1 MVTKKETSD
10 LDFESLLEK
19 YDYKFQKGD
28 LVKGIICGFDSQG
41 VMVDI
46 GAKTIA
52 VIPTYEAVDKGENP
66 EDKFQKGQEGEFLII
81 KEEDEDGKFLL
92 SKKKVDF
99 AYAWKELE
107 KAKADDETIMGTVV
121 NVVKGGVLVDVSG
134 VRGFI
139 PSSQLRTRESD
150 VEVGS
155 KLELKILTL
164 DAQQNNFILSNK
176 KVYEDTAEEA
186 RKNIFSQIEAGQV
199 VKGEVVRI
207 TDFGAFI
214 DLGGIDGLLPLSQ
227 LSWRWIDHP
236 TDILKVGDKI
246 DVEVI
251 AVDHD
256 KQRVSLSLKNLEPDP
271 WIEAEKQIK
280 EGDKV
285 EGTVTRLKH
294 FGAFVEVYDKQR
306 VSLSLK
312 NLEPD
317 PWIEAEKQIKE
328 GDKVEGTVTR
338 LKHFGAFVEVFPG
351 VEALLP
357 HNEVVDYQND
367 SKNILQ
373 VGDKISTYILK
384 FNPSDKRIALSIHEQ
399 SVSEAG
405 TEE

>member
-1 MVTKKETSD
+1 MAAKKEMTEE
-10 LDFESLLEK
+10 LDFETLLAK

-28 LVKGIICGFDSQG
+28 LVKGIICGFDNHG

-52 VIPTYEAVDKGENP
+52 LIPEYEAVEKGENV
-66 EDKFQKGQEGEFLII
+66 EKLYNIGDEGEFLII
-81 KEEDEDGKFLL
+81 REEDEDGKFLL

-107 KAKADDETIMGTVV
+107 KAKEADDTILGTVAG
-121 NVVKGGVLVDVSG
+121 VVKGGVLVDVSG

-139 PSSQLRTRESD
+139 PSSQLHAKETEL
-150 VEVGS
+150 EVGS
-155 KLELKILTL
+155 KLEVKILTL
-164 DAQQNNFILSNK
+164 DVQQNNFILSNK
-176 KVYEDTAEEA
+176 KVYEDTVEEA
-186 RKNIFSQIEAGQV
+186 RKNIFSQIEPGQV

-214 DLGGIDGLLPLSQ
+214 DLGGLDGLLPLSQ

-236 TDILKVGDKI
+236 NDILKVGDKI

-271 WIEAEKQIK
+271 WIEAADKIK
-280 EGDKV
+280 EGDKI

-294 FGAFVEVYDKQR
+294 FGAFIEVY
-306 VSLSLK
+306 
-312 NLEPD
+312 
-317 PWIEAEKQIKE
+317 
-328 GDKVEGTVTR
+328 
-338 LKHFGAFVEVFPG
+338 PG

-357 HNEVVDYQND
+357 HNEVVDYQNE
-367 SKNILQ
+367 SKNIIK
-373 VGDKISTYILK
+373 VGDKILTYILK
-384 FNPSDKRIALSIHEQ
+384 FNPDDKRIALSVHEQ
-399 SVSEAG
+399 SEAQSE
-405 TEE
+405 E

>member
-1 MVTKKETSD
+1 MVTKKVTSD
-10 LDFESLLEK
+10 DFEALLEK

-52 VIPTYEAVDKGENP
+52 VIPTYEAVEKGENP
-66 EDKFQKGQEGEFLII
+66 EDKFQKGQEGVFLII
-81 KEEDEDGKFLL
+81 REEDEDGKFLL

-107 KAKADDETIMGTVV
+107 KAKEADETIIGTVL
-121 NVVKGGVLVDVSG
+121 NVVKGGILVDVSG

-139 PSSQLRTRESD
+139 PSSQLRSREAD
-150 VEVGS
+150 VAVGD

-164 DAQQNNFILSNK
+164 DVQQNNFILSNK

-186 RKNIFSQIEAGQV
+186 RKNIFSQIEPGQV

-214 DLGGIDGLLPLSQ
+214 DLGGLDGLLPLSQ

-236 TDILKVGDKI
+236 TDILNVGDKI

-251 AVDHD
+251 SVD
-256 KQRVSLSLKNLEPDP
+256 
-271 WIEAEKQIK
+271 
-280 EGDKV
+280 
-285 EGTVTRLKH
+285 
-294 FGAFVEVYDKQR
+294 YDKQR

-317 PWIEAEKQIKE
+317 PWIEAEKNIKE

-338 LKHFGAFVEVFPG
+338 LKHFGAFIEVFPG

-357 HNEVVDYQND
+357 HNELVDYQNET
-367 SKNILQ
+367 KTIVK
-373 VGDKISTYILK
+373 VGDKINTFIMK
-384 FNPSDKRIALSIHEQ
+384 FNPEDKRIALSIHEQ
-399 SVSEAG
+399 SEAQEATSE
-405 TEE
+405 E

>member
-1 MVTKKETSD
+1 MVTKKETM
-10 LDFESLLEK
+10 DFEALLDK

-28 LVKGIICGFDSQG
+28 LVKGTVCGFDSQG

-46 GAKTIA
+46 GAKTTA
-52 VIPTYEAVDKGENP
+52 VIPTYEAVDKGENI
-66 EDKFQKGQEGEFLII
+66 EDKFKKGQEGEFLII
-81 KEEDEDGKFLL
+81 REEDEDGKFLL

-107 KAKADDETIMGTVV
+107 KAKADDETILGTVV
-121 NVVKGGVLVDVSG
+121 NVVKGGVLVEVSG

-139 PSSQLRTRESD
+139 PSSQLRTREAD

-176 KVYEDTAEEA
+176 KVYEDSAEET

-236 TDILKVGDKI
+236 TDILNVGDKI

-251 AVDHD
+251 SVDH
-256 KQRVSLSLKNLEPDP
+256 
-271 WIEAEKQIK
+271 
-280 EGDKV
+280 
-285 EGTVTRLKH
+285 
-294 FGAFVEVYDKQR
+294 DKQR

-357 HNEVVDYQND
+357 HNEVVDYQNE
-367 SKNILQ
+367 SKSILQ
-373 VGDKISTYILK
+373 VGDKISTYIIK
-384 FNPSDKRIALSIHEQ
+384 FNPADKRIALSVHEA
-399 SVSEAG
+399 SAEPARES

>member
-1 MVTKKETSD
+1 MVTKKETM
-10 LDFESLLEK
+10 DFEALLDK

-28 LVKGIICGFDSQG
+28 LVKGTVCGFDSQG

-46 GAKTIA
+46 GAKTTA
-52 VIPTYEAVDKGENP
+52 VIPTYEAVDKGENI
-66 EDKFQKGQEGEFLII
+66 EDKFKKGQEGEFLII
-81 KEEDEDGKFLL
+81 REEDEDGKFLL

-107 KAKADDETIMGTVV
+107 KAKADDETILGTVV
-121 NVVKGGVLVDVSG
+121 NVVKGGVLVEVSG

-139 PSSQLRTRESD
+139 PSSQLRTREAD

-176 KVYEDTAEEA
+176 KVYEDSAEET

-236 TDILKVGDKI
+236 TDILNVGDKI

-251 AVDHD
+251 SVDH
-256 KQRVSLSLKNLEPDP
+256 
-271 WIEAEKQIK
+271 
-280 EGDKV
+280 
-285 EGTVTRLKH
+285 
-294 FGAFVEVYDKQR
+294 DKQR

-357 HNEVVDYQND
+357 HNEVVDYQNE
-367 SKNILQ
+367 SKSILQ
-373 VGDKISTYILK
+373 VGDKISTYIIK
-384 FNPSDKRIALSIHEQ
+384 FNPADKRIALSVHEA
-399 SVSEAG
+399 SVEPAQES

>member
-1 MVTKKETSD
+1 MTSND
-10 LDFESLLEK
+10 LDFEELLKK

-28 LVKGIICGFDSQG
+28 LVKGIVCGYDSQG

-52 VIPTYEAVDKGENP
+52 VVPTREAVDKGEDP
-66 EDKFQKGQEGEFLII
+66 EKKFEKGKEYEFLII
-81 KEEDEDGKFLL
+81 REEDEDGKFLL
-92 SKKKVDF
+92 SRKKVDL

-107 KAKADDETIMGTVV
+107 KAKDADETILGTIAGI
-121 NVVKGGVLVDVSG
+121 VKGGVLVDISG
-134 VRGFI
+134 VRGFV
-139 PSSQLRTRESD
+139 PSSQLRVKESD
-150 VEVGS
+150 LEVGG

-164 DAQQNNFILSNK
+164 DPQQNNFILSNK
-176 KVYEDTAEEA
+176 KVYEDSAVEA
-186 RKNIFSQIEAGQV
+186 RKNVFSQIEPGQI
-199 VKGEVVRI
+199 VKGDVVRI

-236 TDILKVGDKI
+236 TDILHVGDKI

-271 WIEAEKQIK
+271 WLEAEKQIK

-285 EGTVTRLKH
+285 EGT
-294 FGAFVEVYDKQR
+294 
-306 VSLSLK
+306 
-312 NLEPD
+312 
-317 PWIEAEKQIKE
+317 I
-328 GDKVEGTVTR
+328 TR

-357 HNEVVDYQND
+357 HAEVVEYQNQ
-367 SKNILQ
+367 KECILQ
-373 VGDKISTYILK
+373 VGDKIDTYILK
-384 FNPSDKRIALSIHEQ
+384 FNPTDKRIALTVNPDK
-399 SVSEAG
+399 VSAK
-405 TEE
+405 EENS

>member
-1 MVTKKETSD
+1 MATKKESQE
-10 LDFESLLEK
+10 LDFEALLEK

-28 LVKGIICGFDSQG
+28 LVKGVVCGFDSQG

-52 VIPTYEAVDKGENP
+52 LIPTYEAVDKGENI
-66 EDKFQKGQEGEFLII
+66 ESKFQKGDEGEFLII
-81 KEEDEDGKFLL
+81 REEDEDGKFLL

-107 KAKADDETIMGTVV
+107 KAKEADETILGTVL
-121 NVVKGGVLVDVSG
+121 NIVKGGIIVEVSG
-134 VRGFI
+134 VRGFV
-139 PSSQLRTRESD
+139 PSSQLRARETE

-164 DAQQNNFILSNK
+164 DVQQNNFILSNK

-186 RKNIFSQIEAGQV
+186 RKNIFSQIEPGQV

-214 DLGGIDGLLPLSQ
+214 DLGGLDGLLPLSQ

-251 AVDHD
+251 AVDHE

-271 WIEAEKQIK
+271 WIEASNKIK

-294 FGAFVEVYDKQR
+294 FGAF
-306 VSLSLK
+306 
-312 NLEPD
+312 
-317 PWIEAEKQIKE
+317 I
-328 GDKVEGTVTR
+328 
-338 LKHFGAFVEVFPG
+338 EVFPG

-357 HNEVVDYQND
+357 HNEVVEYQNETKD
-367 SKNILQ
+367 IIK
-373 VGDKISTYILK
+373 VGDKVNTFILK
-384 FNPSDKRIALSIHEQ
+384 FNPDDKRISLSVHEQ
-399 SVSEAG
+399 NQD
-405 TEE
+405 EE

>member
-1 MVTKKETSD
+1 MVTKKETM
-10 LDFESLLEK
+10 DFEALLDK

-28 LVKGIICGFDSQG
+28 LVKGTICGFDSQG

-46 GAKTIA
+46 GAKTTA
-52 VIPTYEAVDKGENP
+52 VIPTYEAVDKGENV

-81 KEEDEDGKFLL
+81 REEDEDGKFLL

-107 KAKADDETIMGTVV
+107 KAKAADETILGTVI
-121 NVVKGGVLVDVSG
+121 NVVKGGVLVEVSG

-139 PSSQLRTRESD
+139 PSSQLRTRETD

-176 KVYEDTAEEA
+176 KVYEDSAEEA
-186 RKNIFSQIEAGQV
+186 RKNIFSQIEPGQV

-236 TDILKVGDKI
+236 TDILNVGDKI

-251 AVDHD
+251 SVDHD

-271 WIEAEKQIK
+271 WIEAAEKIK

-285 EGTVTRLKH
+285 QGTVTRLKH
-294 FGAFVEVYDKQR
+294 FGAFIEV
-306 VSLSLK
+306 L
-312 NLEPD
+312 
-317 PWIEAEKQIKE
+317 
-328 GDKVEGTVTR
+328 
-338 LKHFGAFVEVFPG
+338 PG

-357 HNEVVDYQND
+357 HNEVVDLQNETG
-367 SKNILQ
+367 NIIK
-373 VGDKISTYILK
+373 VGDKIDTYVVK
-384 FNPSDKRIALSIHEQ
+384 FNPADKRISLSIHEQ
-399 SVSEAG
+399 GSEPAP
-405 TEE
+405 EQE

>member
-1 MVTKKETSD
+1 MVTKKVTSD
-10 LDFESLLEK
+10 DFEALLEK

-52 VIPTYEAVDKGENP
+52 VIPTYEAVEKGENP

-81 KEEDEDGKFLL
+81 REEDEDGKFLL

-107 KAKADDETIMGTVV
+107 KAKEADETIMGTVL

-139 PSSQLRTRESD
+139 PSSQLRSRESD

-164 DAQQNNFILSNK
+164 DVQQNNFILSNK
-176 KVYEDTAEEA
+176 KVYEDTVEEA
-186 RKNIFSQIEAGQV
+186 RKNIFSQIESGQV

-214 DLGGIDGLLPLSQ
+214 DLGGLDGLLPLSQ

-251 AVDHD
+251 SVD
-256 KQRVSLSLKNLEPDP
+256 
-271 WIEAEKQIK
+271 
-280 EGDKV
+280 
-285 EGTVTRLKH
+285 
-294 FGAFVEVYDKQR
+294 YDKQR

-317 PWIEAEKQIKE
+317 PWIEAEKNIKE

-338 LKHFGAFVEVFPG
+338 LKHFGAFIEVFPG

-357 HNEVVDYQND
+357 HNELVDYQNET
-367 SKNILQ
+367 KTIVK
-373 VGDKISTYILK
+373 VGDKIDTFIMK
-384 FNPSDKRIALSIHEQ
+384 FNPEDKRIALSIHEQ
-399 SVSEAG
+399 SEAQEAPSE
-405 TEE
+405 E

>member
-10 LDFESLLEK
+10 QDFEALLSK
-19 YDYKFQKGD
+19 YDYNFQKGD
-28 LVKGIICGFDSQG
+28 LVKGVVCGFDSQG

-46 GAKTIA
+46 GAKTMA
-52 VIPTYEAVDKGENP
+52 VIPTYEAVDKGENI

-81 KEEDEDGKFLL
+81 REEDEDGKFLL

-107 KAKADDETIMGTVV
+107 KAKAADETILGTVV
-121 NVVKGGVLVDVSG
+121 NIVKGGVLVDVSG

-139 PSSQLRTRESD
+139 PSSQLRARESE

-164 DAQQNNFILSNK
+164 DVQQNNFILSNK
-176 KVYEDTAEEA
+176 KVYEDTVEEA
-186 RKNIFSQIEAGQV
+186 RKNIFAQIEPGQI

-214 DLGGIDGLLPLSQ
+214 DLGGLDGLLPLSQ

-251 AVDHD
+251 SVDHD

-271 WIEAEKQIK
+271 WIEAAKNIK

-294 FGAFVEVYDKQR
+294 FGAFIEVY
-306 VSLSLK
+306 
-312 NLEPD
+312 
-317 PWIEAEKQIKE
+317 
-328 GDKVEGTVTR
+328 
-338 LKHFGAFVEVFPG
+338 PG

-357 HNEVVDYQND
+357 HNEVVDYQNE
-367 SKNILQ
+367 NETILK
-373 VGDKISTYILK
+373 VGDSISTYILK
-384 FNPSDKRIALSIHEQ
+384 FNPADKRIALSVHEQ
-399 SVSEAG
+399 EAVSEAPAKDEN
-405 TEE
+405 EESSN

>member
-121 NVVKGGVLVDVSG
+121 NVVKGGVLVEVSG

-251 AVDHD
+251 AVD
-256 KQRVSLSLKNLEPDP
+256 
-271 WIEAEKQIK
+271 
-280 EGDKV
+280 
-285 EGTVTRLKH
+285 
-294 FGAFVEVYDKQR
+294 YDKQR

-384 FNPSDKRIALSIHEQ
+384 FNPADKRIALSIHEQ

>member
-1 MVTKKETSD
+1 MVTKKETM
-10 LDFESLLEK
+10 DFETLLDK

-28 LVKGIICGFDSQG
+28 LVKGTVCGFDSQG

-46 GAKTIA
+46 GAKTTA
-52 VIPTYEAVDKGENP
+52 VIPTYEAVDKGENI
-66 EDKFQKGQEGEFLII
+66 EDKFKKGQEGEFLII
-81 KEEDEDGKFLL
+81 REEDEDGKFLL

-107 KAKADDETIMGTVV
+107 KAKADDETILGTVV
-121 NVVKGGVLVDVSG
+121 NVAKGGVLVEVSG

-139 PSSQLRTRESD
+139 PSSQLRTREAD

-176 KVYEDTAEEA
+176 KVYEDSAEET

-236 TDILKVGDKI
+236 TDILNVGDKI

-251 AVDHD
+251 SVDH
-256 KQRVSLSLKNLEPDP
+256 
-271 WIEAEKQIK
+271 
-280 EGDKV
+280 
-285 EGTVTRLKH
+285 
-294 FGAFVEVYDKQR
+294 DKQR

-357 HNEVVDYQND
+357 HNEVVDYQNE
-367 SKNILQ
+367 SKSILQ
-373 VGDKISTYILK
+373 VGDKISTYIIK
-384 FNPSDKRIALSIHEQ
+384 FNPADKRIALSVHEASAEPAQ
-399 SVSEAG
+399 ES